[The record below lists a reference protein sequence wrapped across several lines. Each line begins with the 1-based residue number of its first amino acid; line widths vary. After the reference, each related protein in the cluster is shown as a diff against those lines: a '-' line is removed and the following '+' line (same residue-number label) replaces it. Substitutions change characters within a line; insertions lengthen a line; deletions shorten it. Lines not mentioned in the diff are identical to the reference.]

1 MAAPSRYSK
10 YPKKATVR
18 KKVGAKTPLNR
29 VKAKN
34 VKPRDQNSIKS
45 RKILVTGASGYVG
58 GRLVRA
64 LVGEKLSVRVF
75 VRDAKKIRDLPWV
88 NDVEIVQGNA
98 SNPDDL
104 KKALSGVHTA
114 FYLLHSINS
123 GTNFN
128 EVEEAMAAT
137 FSKAATDAKVKQI
150 VYLGGIAND
159 KKMSKHLSSRAKTG
173 EVLASGLVPV
183 MELRAGII
191 IGSGSASF
199 EMLRHLTHRLPI
211 MTTPK
216 WVSNLTHPIAIRDV
230 LWYLSNAA
238 KLKRPIAGIF
248 DIGGAEVLSYAEMM
262 QKFAKLSGLRKRII
276 IKVPV
281 LSPGLSSLWIGLV
294 TPVPTSLARPLVGSL
309 INEVV
314 ADPNKSID
322 AIIPNPPTGLIDL
335 NTAIELALTRISEN
349 QVETRWSD
357 ATAPTAP
364 WQKAQS
370 DPSWAGESM
379 YYDQRSARTDAPI
392 EKVWE
397 SIEEIGGEK
406 GWYGADFLWYLR
418 GIFDR
423 FFGGVGLRRG
433 RRDPKTL
440 RVGESLDFWRVEVI
454 DRSGDERR
462 LRLYAEMILPG
473 KAWLEFRVSKISD
486 GTSSKEGIIYQT
498 EVIQEASFAPRGL
511 GGQIYWHLVLPFH
524 AFIFPTMLRNMIR
537 SSKRKVLF
545 G

>member
-1 MAAPSRYSK
+1 MRMAQAR
-10 YPKKATVR
+10 
-18 KKVGAKTPLNR
+18 R
-29 VKAKN
+29 V
-34 VKPRDQNSIKS
+34 
-45 RKILVTGASGYVG
+45 LVTGASGYVG

-64 LVGEKLSVRVF
+64 LLADGLDVRVL
-75 VRDAKKIRDLPWV
+75 VRDARKIQDLSWSTQ
-88 NDVEIVQGNA
+88 VEVVQGNA
-98 SNPDDL
+98 MNLDDVRTAL
-104 KKALSGVHTA
+104 KGVHTA
-114 FYLLHSINS
+114 FYLLHSI
-123 GTNFN
+123 GVGPDFDAI
-128 EVEEAMAAT
+128 EEKMAKIFAD
-137 FSKAATDAKVKQI
+137 AAEQAEISQI

-159 KKMSKHLSSRAKTG
+159 KKMSKHLSSRAHTG
-173 EVLASGLVPV
+173 EVLASGKVPV

-216 WVSNLTHPIAIRDV
+216 WVSNRTHPIAIRDV
-230 LWYLSNAA
+230 LWYLTHAA
-238 KLKRPIAGIF
+238 ELEEPVSGIF

-276 IKVPV
+276 IRVPV
-281 LSPGLSSLWIGLV
+281 LSPRLSSLWIGLV
-294 TPVPTSLARPLVGSL
+294 TPVPTQLARPLVGSL

-322 AIIPNPPTGLIDL
+322 SLIPRPPQGLIDVS
-335 NTAIELALTRISEN
+335 TAIELALTRTNEN

-364 WQKAQS
+364 WQKAQG

-379 YYDQRSARTDAPI
+379 YFDRRETLADAPL
-392 EKVWE
+392 EKIWE
-397 SIEEIGGEK
+397 SIEEIGGER

-418 GIFDR
+418 GLLDR
-423 FFGGVGLRRG
+423 LVGGVGLRRG

-440 RVGESLDFWRVEVI
+440 RVGESLDFWRVEAI
-454 DRSGDERR
+454 EKSGDERK

-473 KAWLEFRVSKISD
+473 KAWLEFRIKRVGEK
-486 GTSSKEGIIYQT
+486 T
-498 EVIQEASFAPRGL
+498 EIIQEASFAPRGL
-511 GGQIYWHLVLPFH
+511 GGQIYWYVILPFH
-524 AFIFPTMLRNMIR
+524 AFVFPTMLRNIVR
-537 SSKRKVLF
+537 SGRRKVLF

>member
-1 MAAPSRYSK
+1 MSTAQR
-10 YPKKATVR
+10 TE
-18 KKVGAKTPLNR
+18 
-29 VKAKN
+29 
-34 VKPRDQNSIKS
+34 KPRKV
-45 RKILVTGASGYVG
+45 LVTGASGYVG

-64 LVGEKLSVRVF
+64 LLAEGLNVRVM
-75 VRDAKKIRDLPWV
+75 VRDARKIRDLSWSKK
-88 NDVEIVQGNA
+88 VEIVQCNA
-98 SNPDDL
+98 MKRDDVIEAL
-104 KKALSGVHTA
+104 KGVHTA
-114 FYLLHSINS
+114 FYLLHSI
-123 GTNFN
+123 GAGPDFDA
-128 EVEEAMAAT
+128 VEEEMAKT
-137 FSKAATDAKVKQI
+137 FSLAADEAGIEQI

-159 KKMSKHLSSRAKTG
+159 EKMSQHLSSRARTG
-173 EVLASGLVPV
+173 ELLASGNVPV

-216 WVSNLTHPIAIRDV
+216 WVSNLTQPIAIRDV
-230 LWYLSNAA
+230 LWYLTHAA
-238 KLKRPIAGIF
+238 QLKEPIAGIF

-281 LSPGLSSLWIGLV
+281 LSPWLSSLWIGLV
-294 TPVPTSLARPLVGSL
+294 TPVPTGLARPLVGSL
-309 INEVV
+309 INEVI

-322 AIIPNPPTGLIDL
+322 QVIAKPPQGLIDVS
-335 NTAIELALTRISEN
+335 TAIELALTRTNEN

-364 WQKAQS
+364 WQKAQG

-379 YYDQRSARTDAPI
+379 YYDHRETLTDAPL
-392 EKVWE
+392 EKIWE
-397 SIEEIGGEK
+397 SIEEIGGER

-418 GIFDR
+418 GLLDR
-423 FFGGVGLRRG
+423 LVGGVGLRRG

-440 RVGESLDFWRVEVI
+440 RVGESLDFWRVEALEK
-454 DRSGDERR
+454 SGDERR

-473 KAWLEFRVSKISD
+473 KAWLEFRVKRV
-486 GTSSKEGIIYQT
+486 GAMT
-498 EVIQEASFAPRGL
+498 EVVQEASFAPRGL
-511 GGQIYWHLVLPFH
+511 GGQLYWYLILPFH
-524 AFIFPTMLRNMIR
+524 AFVFPTMLRNIVR
-537 SSKRKVLF
+537 SGKRKVLF